1 VNIKICHRFFKNV
14 FISADVYSMSI
25 VHWELFRM
33 SPQMDPKTNGLHE
46 LPYQAELEGQK
57 ATIDRLQSIVSKG
70 KS

>member
-1 VNIKICHRFFKNV
+1 
-14 FISADVYSMSI
+14 MSI